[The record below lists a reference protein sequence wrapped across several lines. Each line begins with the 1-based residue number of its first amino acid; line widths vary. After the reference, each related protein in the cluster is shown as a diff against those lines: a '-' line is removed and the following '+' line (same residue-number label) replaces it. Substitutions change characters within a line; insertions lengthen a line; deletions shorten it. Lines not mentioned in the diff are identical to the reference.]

1 MYVVV
6 LLQGGFS
13 EWVKEGL
20 AIDPSPD
27 YNASAS
33 LYLKDELE
41 SIAEEVKRNILI
53 QNFNPSLNIFSESY
67 NLIVLLIVASSSLH
81 SSTSVTF
88 FTHPS
93 NCRLLIH
100 GNGYRIPSSHCQ
112 FLEPPPL
119 QPLHS
124 SITTQPFR

>member
-1 MYVVV
+1 MYVV

-53 QNFNPSLNIFSESY
+53 QNSNPSLTICSQSY
-67 NLIVLLIVASSSLH
+67 NLIFFSL
-81 SSTSVTF
+81 
-88 FTHPS
+88 
-93 NCRLLIH
+93 
-100 GNGYRIPSSHCQ
+100 
-112 FLEPPPL
+112 
-119 QPLHS
+119 
-124 SITTQPFR
+124 